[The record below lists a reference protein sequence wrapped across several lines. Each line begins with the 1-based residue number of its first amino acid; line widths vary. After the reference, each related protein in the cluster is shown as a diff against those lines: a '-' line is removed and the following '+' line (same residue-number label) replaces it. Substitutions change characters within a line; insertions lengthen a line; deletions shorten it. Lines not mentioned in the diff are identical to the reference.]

1 MAIQEI
7 RQNESL
13 ANQVYQPNEKNTSR
27 LQASQ
32 LTDAESKGIQNKIT
46 DAQQQLQK
54 LSSNQELTA
63 EEKKQKRQEAQK
75 QIADLNRELRQRQME
90 LRREQMEEQDRRKTE
105 EQKQQKDTPAKE
117 EASVRSGEKTSPDRE
132 ETEEEK
138 TVTAFPEGSM
148 SAIIATDVTG
158 KQARAQRQVALS
170 LNGTARILQ
179 AEIDQDARRGQNTE
193 RKEEAL
199 EKLEQKASNASS
211 AQIGILANSA
221 SNIRQT
227 DKQGK
232 PRQESKNDNQ
242 IAVITG
248 APQNE
253 NAQKNAV
260 QRYNIGK
267 RYSSVTFHV

>member
-13 ANQVYQPNEKNTSR
+13 ANQAYQPNEKNTSR
-27 LQASQ
+27 IQASQ
-32 LTDAESKGIQNKIT
+32 LTDAETKGIQNKIT

-90 LRREQMEEQDRRKTE
+90 LRREQMEEQNRRKTE
-105 EQKQQKDTPAKE
+105 EQQQKKDTSAKE
-117 EASVRSGEKTSPDRE
+117 ELSGRSEDNASRSQE
-132 ETEEEK
+132 EAEEEK
-138 TVTAFPEGSM
+138 AVTTFPAGSM

-199 EKLEQKASNASS
+199 KQLEQRASNASS

-221 SNIRQT
+221 SSIRQT

-232 PRQESKNDNQ
+232 PRQESGNDNQ

-253 NAQKNAV
+253 NAQKNAIH
-260 QRYNIGK
+260 RYNIGK
-267 RYSSVTFHV
+267 QYSSVTFHV